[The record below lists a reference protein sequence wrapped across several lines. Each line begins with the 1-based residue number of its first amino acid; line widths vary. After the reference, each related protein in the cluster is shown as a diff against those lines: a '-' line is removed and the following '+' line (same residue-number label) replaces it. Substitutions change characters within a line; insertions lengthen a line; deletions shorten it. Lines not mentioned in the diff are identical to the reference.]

1 MLEKQNYFRSMAVLQ
16 QTSAKK
22 QLKLKNI
29 EAKIYQGRPFIQIN
43 LSKTFK
49 CSIWICLL

>member
-1 MLEKQNYFRSMAVLQ
+1 MAVLQ

-29 EAKIYQGRPFIQIN
+29 EAKIYLATNVCQKN
-43 LSKTFK
+43 NWSWKT
-49 CSIWICLL
+49 L